1 MALEPIYHLVL
12 FQTIPKRV
20 TPSILKLSKLKSRN
34 VKFLWSESPLEC
46 LYAKANESDA
56 LKRQFLAKTQLYPY
70 PNCNDKSSSFTSPLT
85 S

>member
-56 LKRQFLAKTQLYPY
+56 LKRQFLAK
-70 PNCNDKSSSFTSPLT
+70 PNCIRTRIVMTNHHNSLHL
-85 S
+85 